1 MELPDTNYGVSP
13 ETESSWQECL
23 SETHVVF
30 FGGLLPAGRSYRT
43 GSCRGVFE
51 SPGLIHLS
59 KFVLRYKFQ
68 HRIERWFVMAPSCKF
83 RLGGICQRQIFADP
97 IRLSLPQGPLSV

>member
-30 FGGLLPAGRSYRT
+30 LVDF
-43 GSCRGVFE
+43 
-51 SPGLIHLS
+51 
-59 KFVLRYKFQ
+59 
-68 HRIERWFVMAPSCKF
+68 
-83 RLGGICQRQIFADP
+83 CQRAEATEQAVVEEF
-97 IRLSLPQGPLSV
+97 LSRRD

>member
-30 FGGLLPAGRSYRT
+30 LVDF
-43 GSCRGVFE
+43 
-51 SPGLIHLS
+51 
-59 KFVLRYKFQ
+59 
-68 HRIERWFVMAPSCKF
+68 
-83 RLGGICQRQIFADP
+83 CQRAEATEQAVVEEF
-97 IRLSLPQGPLSV
+97 LSVGTDSLKQICT